1 MFIVTLIPFCIYP
14 IREEFKCDPY
24 QSYKYISILTIG
36 TVNCTMLGITVFL
49 TAAVFCSASVNVENE
64 LKEIRRILI
73 QQEMEIQEL
82 RNENRVLHAS
92 VAKMATEIQKL
103 KADDHGSKHEGNN
116 SASEDEGLQ
125 TSNNTVHLRTIIK
138 NKETASISGTE
149 HTRMSRIV
157 SEPVAFYSYMASNE
171 PNPSLH
177 HAIIFDVVKTN
188 VGGGYNEYSGMFTAP
203 SSGVYVFTWTIYTGN
218 HGQTQ
223 FNIYVNHN
231 VYDSTF
237 GETDNNQHDYD
248 SDSGTMVVSLNAH
261 DNVYIRSAMACT
273 TYVYSGELARSTFA
287 GWKII
292 SL

>member
-1 MFIVTLIPFCIYP
+1 
-14 IREEFKCDPY
+14 
-24 QSYKYISILTIG
+24 
-36 TVNCTMLGITVFL
+36 MLGITVFL

-82 RNENRVLHAS
+82 KSENRVLHAS

-103 KADDHGSKHEGNN
+103 KADDHGSEHF
-116 SASEDEGLQ
+116 SASQDEGLQ
-125 TSNNTVHLRTIIK
+125 TSNNTVHLRTMIK

-157 SEPVAFYSYMASNE
+157 SEPVAFYSYMATEE

-203 SSGVYVFTWTIYTGN
+203 SSGVYVFTWTIYTGY

-237 GETDNNQHDYD
+237 GETDNNLHDYD
-248 SDSGTMVVSLNAH
+248 KDSGTMVVSLNAH
-261 DNVYIRSAMACT
+261 DNVYIRSAMACST
-273 TYVYSGELARSTFA
+273 TIFSGDRARSMFA